1 MLAECRL
8 RVSFLP
14 GDSST
19 VFNDVEAPQPPKVFT
34 TPLEIAA
41 NLRMLQESHDP
52 LTITFHER
60 SQRFQS
66 YVVSVDRDNN
76 ILELDEMM
84 PRDGERFLENGEPFR
99 VEGFH
104 DGVRIAWECNERVTV
119 DASGDTRCYSGP
131 LPTEVTYHQRRN
143 AFRAALKLSQLV
155 GVVLAGEKLKGA
167 GEIRGELLDISA
179 TGCKL
184 RFAGNIEERLQ
195 LGQIYEKFSAS
206 NPLGL
211 TQTSVELRHL
221 HFEERLNATFAG
233 VRFHNVTGQM
243 QRKIESF
250 VYQLQREARRFDK
263 DDY

>member
-19 VFNDVEAPQPPKVFT
+19 VFNDVEAPQPPKVIT

-41 NLRMLQESHDP
+41 HLRTLQESHDP
-52 LTITFHER
+52 LIITFHER

-66 YVVSVDRDNN
+66 YVVDVDRESN
-76 ILELDEMM
+76 IMALDEMI
-84 PRDGERFLENGEPFR
+84 PRDGERFLENGESFR

-104 DGVRIAWECNERVTV
+104 DGVRIAWECNQPMTV
-119 DASGDTRCYSGP
+119 SSSDSTRCYRGA
-131 LPTEVTYHQRRN
+131 LPTEITYHQRRN

-155 GVVLAGEKLKGA
+155 NVVLGGEKLKGPGA
-167 GEIRGELLDISA
+167 IRGKLLDISA

-184 RFAGNIEERLQ
+184 RFEGNIEECLQ
-195 LGQIYEKFSAS
+195 LGQVYEKFAAEA
-206 NPLGL
+206 PLGL
-211 TQTSVELRHL
+211 SNMSVELRHL
-221 HFEERLNATFAG
+221 HFEEHQNITFAG

-243 QRKIESF
+243 QRRIESF

>member
-1 MLAECRL
+1 M
-8 RVSFLP
+8 
-14 GDSST
+14 
-19 VFNDVEAPQPPKVFT
+19 FNETDAPQPPKVLT

-41 NLRMLQESHDP
+41 NLRQLLESHDP
-52 LTITFHER
+52 LIISFHER

-66 YVVSVDRDNN
+66 YVVHIDRDNGV
-76 ILELDEMM
+76 LALDEMI
-84 PRDGERFLENGEPFR
+84 PRDGEKYIENGEPFR

-104 DGVRIAWECNERVTV
+104 DGVRIAWEC
-119 DASGDTRCYSGP
+119 DTPLTITEIDGHRCYRGP
-131 LPTEVTYHQRRN
+131 LPTEVTYHQRRS

-155 GVVLAGEKLKGA
+155 DIVLDGTHLKGNGA
-167 GEIRGELLDISA
+167 LRGKLLDISA

-184 RFAGNIEERLQ
+184 RFEGNVEERLQ
-195 LGQIYEKFSAS
+195 LGQVYERFKAA

-211 TQTSVELRHL
+211 VDTMVELRHL
-221 HFEERLNATFAG
+221 HFEERINTTFAG
-233 VRFHNVTGQM
+233 VRFHNLNGQA